1 MLTKNLE
8 IILQLNKDGKMI
20 VGVYEPESGVCCKIH
35 NVFSPDEHPEFNDQI
50 GNEIYSWLT
59 LMADEME
66 EENDVIMG

>member
-1 MLTKNLE
+1 MVV
-8 IILQLNKDGKMI
+8 D
-20 VGVYEPESGVCCKIH
+20 VYEPESGGYCKIH

-66 EENDVIMG
+66 EDDVAMG

>member
-8 IILQLNKDGKMI
+8 ITLQLNKDGKMV
-20 VGVYEPESGVCCKIH
+20 VGVYEPESGGCCEIH
-35 NVFSPDEHPEFNDQI
+35 NVFSPDEHPEFNAQI

-66 EENDVIMG
+66 EYDVAMG